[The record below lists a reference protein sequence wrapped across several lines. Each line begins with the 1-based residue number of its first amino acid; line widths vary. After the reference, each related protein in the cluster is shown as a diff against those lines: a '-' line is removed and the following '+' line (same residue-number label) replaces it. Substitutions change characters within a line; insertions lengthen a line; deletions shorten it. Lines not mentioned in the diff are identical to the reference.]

1 MGIQAVAF
9 DVDGTLYPNR
19 QMYLKS
25 VRFGL
30 RHARLMIAYGRVRRA
45 IRSVRPIED
54 FRELQAKMLAG
65 ELSVTPE
72 QAGELV
78 HKIVYNEWE
87 EIIKGVPVYPHIREM
102 VLDLRERGVR
112 TGVVSDFPVE
122 RKLTFLGL
130 SGIWDCSFS
139 AEEVKYLKPNPEPFE
154 RLAECLGAPVPE
166 TLYVGNSYRYDV
178 IGAKGAGMLAA
189 HIAKKPE
196 PESIADITFS
206 DYRELH
212 AWILQRL
219 SS

>member
-19 QMYLKS
+19 LMYLKS
-25 VRFGL
+25 IRFGL

-54 FRELQAKMLAG
+54 FRELQAQLLAE
-65 ELSVTPE
+65 ELSVTKE
-72 QAGELV
+72 RAAEMV
-78 HKIVYNEWE
+78 HTIVYNEWE
-87 EIIKGVPVYPHIREM
+87 EIIKGVPVYPYIREM

-122 RKLTFLGL
+122 RKLSFLGL
-130 SGIWDCSFS
+130 AGLWDCSFS

-154 RLAECLGAPVPE
+154 HLAECLGVPLAQ
-166 TLYVGNSYRYDV
+166 TLYIGNSYRYDV
-178 IGAKGAGMLAA
+178 LGAKGAGMLAA
-189 HIAKKPE
+189 HIARKTE
-196 PESIADITFS
+196 PDSIADITFS

-212 AWILQRL
+212 SWILSRL